1 MKVVTLT
8 NQKGGVGKS
17 TIAIHLAH
25 LLVKNNKRVV
35 FVDLD
40 GQCDSSTNLAQFA
53 SEEQTAVCLFDNDF
67 NHQSVDANL
76 LLIPAT
82 AQITRVDTASSGKAV
97 SNFVHNIKTSFNEF
111 DFCVIDTAPSISIR
125 LVAALTASDFALSPI
140 ELSDF
145 SLAGLKKTMQAIF
158 GVKAK
163 YNKSLVF
170 LGMLPNRV
178 NTRANS
184 HKKALRDILK
194 AYPDYTIKA
203 FISNRTPISDALDKK
218 IPVWELKSGNA
229 KTASKE
235 IIKVLTNIQ
244 TQMEKKP
251 NGYRPN

>member
-1 MKVVTLT
+1 MKVITLT

-40 GQCDSSTNLAQFA
+40 AQCNSSTNLAEFA
-53 SEEQTAVCLFDNDF
+53 SEEQTAACLFDDDF
-67 NHQSVDANL
+67 NHPSVDAKL

-82 AQITRVDTASSGKAV
+82 AQITRVDIASAGKGV
-97 SNFVHNIKTSFNEF
+97 ENFVRNIKTKFPDF
-111 DFCVIDTAPSISIR
+111 DYCVIDTAPSISMR

-158 GVKAK
+158 GVKSK

-203 FISNRTPISDALDKK
+203 FISNRTPFSDAIDQK
-218 IPVWELKSGNA
+218 IPVWDLKSGNA
-229 KTASKE
+229 QAASRE
-235 IIKVLTNIQ
+235 IIAVLTTI
-244 TQMEKKP
+244 TSQMEKTTW
-251 NGYRPN
+251 